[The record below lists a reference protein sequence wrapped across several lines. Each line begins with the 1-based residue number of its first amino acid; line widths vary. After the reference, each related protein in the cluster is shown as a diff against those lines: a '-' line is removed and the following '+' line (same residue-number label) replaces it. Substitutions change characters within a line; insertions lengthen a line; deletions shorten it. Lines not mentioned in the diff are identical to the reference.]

1 MRWVAA
7 ALSLTVAVAAPAALG
22 LVLME
27 LTLGLL
33 GRTAQQIPLH
43 FAGMP
48 LRAAL
53 GLVGLLLTLGVL
65 VPHLPE
71 LFASGI
77 REARVALPLTA
88 AP

>member
-1 MRWVAA
+1 
-7 ALSLTVAVAAPAALG
+7 
-22 LVLME
+22 
-27 LTLGLL
+27 
-33 GRTAQQIPLH
+33 
-43 FAGMP
+43 MP

-71 LFASGI
+71 LFASGMD
-77 REARVALPLTA
+77 EARAVLPLTA